1 MTFQLLRLQPDPQA
15 LAVWATRHKVLSPD
29 GDYGYALHALLN
41 AAFADLAP
49 KPFSYQGGRQGLLAY
64 TCAPL
69 ESLRLNAQL
78 ATPDVARAL
87 GLDEL
92 DARPFPNVWQPGQ
105 SLGFELRVR
114 PVVRSK
120 DGRERDAFLHAID
133 PDGDGAG
140 TAADAEQGALVQRT
154 AIYTEWLGKQL
165 AFDGAAQVREAHMEA
180 FRLTRVLRKNGSGES
195 GKRKTTNKT
204 GPDLTFKGRL
214 QVCNGEAFA
223 SLLARGVGR
232 HRAFG
237 FGMLLLR
244 PAAQC

>member
-1 MTFQLLRLQPDPQA
+1 MTFHLLRLQPDPQA
-15 LAVWATRHKVLSPD
+15 LAVWATRHQVLSPD

-41 AAFADLAP
+41 AAFGDLAP
-49 KPFSYQGGRQGLLAY
+49 KPFTYLGGRQGLLAY

-69 ESLRLNAQL
+69 ESLRLNSQL

-87 GLDEL
+87 GLDEM
-92 DARPFPNVWQPGQ
+92 DARPFPCVWRAGQ

-114 PVVRSK
+114 PVVRNK

-133 PDGDGAG
+133 DNDSASDSDS
-140 TAADAEQGALVQRT
+140 TVEHATLVQRT
-154 AIYTEWLGKQL
+154 AIYTDWLVKQ
-165 AFDGAAQVREAHMEA
+165 FRFNGAAQVSEARMEA
-180 FRLTRVLRKNGSGES
+180 FRLTRVLRKNGSGED
-195 GKRKTTNKT
+195 GKRKTTNKA
-204 GPDLTFKGRL
+204 GPDATFKGRL
-214 QVCNGEAFA
+214 QVGNGKAFA

-244 PAAQC
+244 PATPC